1 MFVPETWMAVD
12 AISACIMIVL
22 AVASRDGSVLRER
35 QRRVFR
41 YALVV
46 FLLFTAMDALVHVT
60 GADPVVALGLA
71 YASHVFTA
79 VCVLSCLVYAATCV
93 ERRQGIPM
101 VLAVMLV
108 VFGVADV
115 VLLALNASFGW
126 LFVATPG
133 GGYEQGWAWWGQA
146 AYLALCVMATAI
158 YYAAARVRVNRRTS
172 RSLLAFVA
180 ILLAGIGC
188 QLLVAQVMVL
198 PAFFALAALVRY
210 ADDQV
215 EALKLDYLTG
225 LSNRVALDAKLSRL
239 VANGYSFGCLY
250 IEVDDFSHVVESRG
264 RVAADALLAEF
275 AAMLSGCFRIN
286 DTIARYS
293 DGSFF
298 VVIESCDEQIL
309 SSISS
314 RVAGVVAR
322 RAADGTL
329 SYPVE
334 ASIGSAVFEH
344 TDLPDELDAAAC
356 DAALVSYLARLE
368 EAVQADCEQRR
379 ILRENAL

>member
-46 FLLFTAMDALVHVT
+46 FLLFTAMDALVHFT

-108 VFGVADV
+108 AFGIVDV

-172 RSLLAFVA
+172 RSVLAFVA

-198 PAFFALAALVRY
+198 PAFFALVALVRY

-215 EALKLDYLTG
+215 EAIQLDYLTG

-239 VANGYSFGCLY
+239 GGHALRLLPHQRHHRPLLGRQLLRRDRVLRRANPLFDLLPRRRRCGAP
-250 IEVDDFSHVVESRG
+250 RG
-264 RVAADALLAEF
+264 R
-275 AAMLSGCFRIN
+275 RHP
-286 DTIARYS
+286 
-293 DGSFF
+293 
-298 VVIESCDEQIL
+298 VV
-309 SSISS
+309 S
-314 RVAGVVAR
+314 RRGLHRLGGLRAHRPSRRAR
-322 RAADGTL
+322 RRGMRRR
-329 SYPVE
+329 
-334 ASIGSAVFEH
+334 
-344 TDLPDELDAAAC
+344 
-356 DAALVSYLARLE
+356 ARL
-368 EAVQADCEQRR
+368 VPRPPR
-379 ILRENAL
+379 GGGPGRL